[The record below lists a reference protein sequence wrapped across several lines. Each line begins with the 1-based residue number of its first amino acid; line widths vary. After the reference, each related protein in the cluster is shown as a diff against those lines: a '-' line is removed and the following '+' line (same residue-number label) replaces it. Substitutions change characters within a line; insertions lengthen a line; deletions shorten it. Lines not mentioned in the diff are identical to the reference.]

1 MDGLLEDIL
10 NVFSSPLL
18 IFIFVV
24 VALALSLVAIVFLI
38 MFTKKISSIVSSI
51 SSQPAQLTPPQKTAP
66 STPTVKTAK
75 PPVGVSRP
83 STEFVK
89 VVGGLGSLEE
99 VSSTLNVNSIFLFN
113 LAGMSI
119 ESFNVKEEDKLAASL
134 ADLVATLRRNGFPT
148 DVISIRDGI
157 QGFILAVTKVGEMEV
172 YALLITGVEVSVD
185 VDEAREMLRDYV
197 HSLIKSEGA

>member
-24 VALALSLVAIVFLI
+24 AALALSLVAIVFLI
-38 MFTKKISSIVSSI
+38 VFTKKVSSLVSSI
-51 SSQPAQLTPPQKTAP
+51 SSQPPQPAP
-66 STPTVKTAK
+66 TQKTAK
-75 PPVGVSRP
+75 PSVSVSRP
-83 STEFVK
+83 STEVVK

-99 VSSTLNVNSIFLFN
+99 VSSVLNVNSIFLFN

-119 ESFNVKEEDKLAASL
+119 ESYNVKEEDKLAASL
-134 ADLVATLRRNGFPT
+134 ADLVTTLRKNGFPT

-172 YALLITGVEVSVD
+172 YALLITGVDVSVD
-185 VDEAREMLRDYV
+185 VDEAREMLREYV
-197 HSLIKSEGA
+197 QSLIKGGGA